1 MWEDPPKGSACGPAL
16 SRPLGT
22 HWGTSAWDLGLSGS
36 ATRVAGLT
44 VEKLPVRVLVLQS
57 ADGSARTLAGPSAE
71 PRPNTGSSR
80 MPSGAGW
87 STPAAGIR
95 TPGREN

>member
-57 ADGSARTLAGPSAE
+57 ADGSAHTLAGPSAE

-95 TPGREN
+95 TQGREN